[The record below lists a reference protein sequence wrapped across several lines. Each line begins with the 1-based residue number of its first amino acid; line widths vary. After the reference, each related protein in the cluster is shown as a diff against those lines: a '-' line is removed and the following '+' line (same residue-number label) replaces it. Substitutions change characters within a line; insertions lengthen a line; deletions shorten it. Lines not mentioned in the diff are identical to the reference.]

1 MGVSPGP
8 TDHLYNAGKVGHPNA
23 GPAPVSQDC
32 FMGRVSLDEVVTAF
46 SARPVR
52 GIRIVGVDGPAGSG
66 KSTLTRRLADRTAA
80 PVVEIDDFVSW
91 SDFAGWW
98 PRFDDQVLQPLLRG
112 EDAHYQI
119 RDFENDPYG
128 RSLGRWKT
136 LPWTPLVIFD
146 GVTSTREAV
155 ADLLAY
161 RIWVEAP
168 YETRLARG
176 LVRDGAQARHLWLA
190 WMQEERAF
198 FLKDAA
204 RERADLLVD
213 GDASSHFINAE
224 DEVVTTDRQ

>member
-1 MGVSPGP
+1 MS
-8 TDHLYNAGKVGHPNA
+8 
-23 GPAPVSQDC
+23 
-32 FMGRVSLDEVVTAF
+32 RVSLDEVIMAF

-66 KSTLTRRLADRTAA
+66 KSTLTRRLAERTAA
-80 PVVEIDDFVSW
+80 SVVEIDDFVSW

-119 RDFENDPYG
+119 RDFENDPCG

-136 LPWTPLVIFD
+136 LPWTPFVIFD
-146 GVTSTREAV
+146 GVTSTRQAV
-155 ADLLAY
+155 ADLLAH

-168 YETRLARG
+168 YETRLARS

-198 FLKDAA
+198 FLKDAT

-213 GDASSHFINAE
+213 GDASSSVISAE
-224 DEVVTTDRQ
+224 DEVVTIDRE